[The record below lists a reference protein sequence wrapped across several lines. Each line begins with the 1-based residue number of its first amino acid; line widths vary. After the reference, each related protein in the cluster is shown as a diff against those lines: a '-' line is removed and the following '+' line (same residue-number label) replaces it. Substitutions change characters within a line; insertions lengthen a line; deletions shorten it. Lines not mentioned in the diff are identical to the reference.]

1 MFSSFLLEVLT
12 TAHLISTQPLL
23 LKVFP
28 PKEPQQ
34 TTFER
39 IASIFPEYNQIH
51 AHVPANLV

>member
-1 MFSSFLLEVLT
+1 MFSSFLVEVLT

-23 LKVFP
+23 LEIFP

-34 TTFER
+34 ITFEST
-39 IASIFPEYNQIH
+39 AWIFPEYKQIH